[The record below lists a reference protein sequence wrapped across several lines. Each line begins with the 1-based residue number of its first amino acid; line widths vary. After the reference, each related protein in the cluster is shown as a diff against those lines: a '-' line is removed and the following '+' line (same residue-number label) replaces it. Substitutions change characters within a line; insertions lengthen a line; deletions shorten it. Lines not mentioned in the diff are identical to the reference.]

1 MSMIEAIFFD
11 IDGTLLSFETH
22 TMTPALQQALIDVR
36 KKGIKLFIATGRHIS
51 EMDELKKYPYFDGYI
66 TLNGGYCYNDQ
77 GPYYKQTIVQK
88 DAERAIELASEMKHC
103 IAFVDEHEMT
113 VNFHNERMMEIIA
126 QANIPAAKIMH
137 PSLLKGKDIYMIVLY
152 SDPKDD
158 QLILSQLPSLCATR
172 WHPAFV
178 DVTPRQISKRQGI
191 LETCRKYGFSLEKC
205 MAFGDAANDI
215 EMLQTVGY
223 GIAMGNAS
231 DEVKDAAKETTLS
244 CEDDGIVATLKKY
257 QLI

>member
-1 MSMIEAIFFD
+1 MIEAIFFD

-22 TMTPALQQALIDVR
+22 TMTKTLEQALIEVK
-36 KKGIKLFIATGRHIS
+36 KKGVKLFIATGRHIS

-66 TLNGGYCYNDQ
+66 TLNGGYCFNDQ
-77 GPYYKQTIVQK
+77 QVYYKETICQK
-88 DAERAIELASEMKHC
+88 DAEKAIEIASEMQHC

-113 VNFHNERMMEIIA
+113 INFHNDRLMDIIT
-126 QANIPAAKIMH
+126 QANIPAAKIQH
-137 PSLLKGKDIYMIVLY
+137 PEKLIGKDIYMIVLY

-158 QLILSQLPSLCATR
+158 QWILSQLPSLCATR
-172 WHPAFV
+172 WHPSFV
-178 DVTPRQISKRQGI
+178 DVTPKNISKRKGI
-191 LETCRKYGFSLEKC
+191 LETCKRYGFALENC

-215 EMLQTVGY
+215 EMLQAVGH

-231 DEVKDAAKETTLS
+231 DEVKQIAKETTLS
-244 CEDDGIVATLKKY
+244 CENDGIVHTLRKY